1 MKTFLPEG
9 REENG
14 ASFRVHKL
22 TRLAFLTCLSVI
34 LILAIR
40 FPILPQAP
48 FLEYEPG
55 DVPMILAGLL
65 YGPGAG
71 LAVTVAASLIQTLT
85 VSSGSGPIGLVMHIV
100 ATSALVAI
108 PSFLY
113 RRRCS
118 SGSLAKGL
126 LLGSLVMTLLMIP
139 LNLVMT
145 VWFLGVPRQVV
156 VSMLVP
162 AIIPFNLIKSLSNS
176 ALAFLVIGGLS
187 ARFRT
192 CPCERRESYEKSE
205 R

>member
-1 MKTFLPEG
+1 M
-9 REENG
+9 
-14 ASFRVHKL
+14 
-22 TRLAFLTCLSVI
+22 TCLSVI